1 MVKDIVNSN
10 FMCNVLFAFSQN
22 KRSHDTMLLVTLT
35 YLFKFAQPIIRL
47 KLYNF
52 HRRFIVKVVT

>member
-10 FMCNVLFAFSQN
+10 FMCNVLFAFSQS
-22 KRSHDTMLLVTLT
+22 KRSHDTILLATLT

-52 HRRFIVKVVT
+52 HRRVIV